1 MTGISD
7 VHREAK
13 PRAACFRFWN
23 TENSRRFR
31 TVPWGRGD
39 AVRCIARELAP
50 GAADEVAF
58 SPGHHHRCVRPM
70 AGIEPEID
78 TGISHRQV
86 GIGQIGAGLTV
97 ASMLR
102 FAKAVEAFAE
112 YRESQRAV

>member
-1 MTGISD
+1 
-7 VHREAK
+7 
-13 PRAACFRFWN
+13 
-23 TENSRRFR
+23 
-31 TVPWGRGD
+31 
-39 AVRCIARELAP
+39 
-50 GAADEVAF
+50 
-58 SPGHHHRCVRPM
+58 M